1 MTVYV
6 RVSCLQAQNLDKN
19 WRIVV
24 LKPAASIPRSS
35 AGATMQALV
44 LLQLS
49 SAACNLAC
57 EMMEFLASDDFNVNK
72 K

>member
-1 MTVYV
+1 MVCV
-6 RVSCLQAQNLDKN
+6 RVSCLQARNFDKS

-24 LKPAASIPRSS
+24 DKAAASMPRSS

-44 LLQLS
+44 LLQLRI
-49 SAACNLAC
+49 AACNLEC
-57 EMMEFLASDDFNVNK
+57 ETMELLASDDFNVNK